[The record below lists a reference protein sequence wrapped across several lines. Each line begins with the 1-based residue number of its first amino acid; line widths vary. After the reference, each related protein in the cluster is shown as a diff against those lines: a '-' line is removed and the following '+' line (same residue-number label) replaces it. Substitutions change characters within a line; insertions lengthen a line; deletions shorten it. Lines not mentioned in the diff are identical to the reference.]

1 MRKFIYSIAA
11 FMVCAIAAK
20 AQITGQVNVNLTDVQ
35 ISAQGDY
42 SKIRLEGADEL
53 MRQVG
58 APELPVIV
66 KTFVIPADAKVTGV
80 DVAVNSRTALDGTFQ
95 PYPAQPP
102 VTVGDNA
109 PDFVPPADSIYNG
122 SSPYPSTRA
131 EIVADYNQM
140 GYHLVAVR
148 LYPIEFEPESKKI
161 YINSFG
167 FTLRY
172 QQGAQQAKRPQA
184 QSERRT
190 RLIKKMIAAMVANP
204 QDIERFSDTYQKQT
218 TPMVKAAS
226 NAVHLPSLEKILSEQ
241 IPDYIII
248 TNEELRPEF
257 SRLANWKIQKGV
269 PTIIKDI
276 AEIREE
282 YIGSDL
288 PEKIHAYL

>member
-1 MRKFIYSIAA
+1 MRRVICSIAA

>member
-1 MRKFIYSIAA
+1 MKRFICSIAA

-109 PDFVPPADSIYNG
+109 PEFVPPA
-122 SSPYPSTRA
+122 A
-131 EIVADYNQM
+131 FV
-140 GYHLVAVR
+140 
-148 LYPIEFEPESKKI
+148 
-161 YINSFG
+161 
-167 FTLRY
+167 
-172 QQGAQQAKRPQA
+172 
-184 QSERRT
+184 
-190 RLIKKMIAAMVANP
+190 
-204 QDIERFSDTYQKQT
+204 
-218 TPMVKAAS
+218 
-226 NAVHLPSLEKILSEQ
+226 
-241 IPDYIII
+241 
-248 TNEELRPEF
+248 
-257 SRLANWKIQKGV
+257 
-269 PTIIKDI
+269 
-276 AEIREE
+276 
-282 YIGSDL
+282 
-288 PEKIHAYL
+288 